1 MIVTEN
7 YSDNA
12 THHQLTNDMEQSHYL
27 EINSRSASQDIPYL
41 LWNWKSITVFTT
53 AHSGIC
59 PGPDEPCVSV
69 VYIMTLFSVAKT
81 I

>member
-41 LWNWKSITVFTT
+41 LWN
-53 AHSGIC
+53 
-59 PGPDEPCVSV
+59 
-69 VYIMTLFSVAKT
+69 
-81 I
+81 